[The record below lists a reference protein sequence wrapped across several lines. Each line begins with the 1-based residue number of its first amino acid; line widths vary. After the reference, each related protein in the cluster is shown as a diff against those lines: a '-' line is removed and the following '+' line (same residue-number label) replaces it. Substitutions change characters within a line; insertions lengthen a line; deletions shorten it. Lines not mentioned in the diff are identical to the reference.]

1 MLARGGGPKITART
15 LFGRGIVFYEG
26 ECIPL
31 STFLSREISNFFRFF
46 LNSFIFRSIVPQFLE
61 HFPLHGP
68 RPLPSRASL
77 KEDPFHAA
85 LPASGELHAGSL
97 GAAHCYSP
105 GPHRSHSH
113 TDRKARRADQ
123 HPIFCPLRLPC
134 CSPHR
139 YAPEQHPCRGH

>member
-1 MLARGGGPKITART
+1 MLARGGGPKKTPRT

-61 HFPLHGP
+61 YLPLHGP

-85 LPASGELHAGSL
+85 LPASGELHARGL

-113 TDRKARRADQ
+113 TDRKARPAGQ
-123 HPIFCPLRLPC
+123 HPPFLPLLPPRC
-134 CSPHR
+134 TPPPSSPR
-139 YAPEQHPCRGH
+139 TRRM

>member
-1 MLARGGGPKITART
+1 MLARGGGPKKTPRT

-85 LPASGELHAGSL
+85 LPASGELHARSL
-97 GAAHCYSP
+97 AAAHCYSP
-105 GPHRSHSH
+105 APHPRHSH
-113 TDRKARRADQ
+113 TEPKAPRAWP
-123 HPIFCPLRLPC
+123 HRIFRLWRLRC
-134 CSPHR
+134 RSHHR
-139 YAPEQHPCRGH
+139 YAR